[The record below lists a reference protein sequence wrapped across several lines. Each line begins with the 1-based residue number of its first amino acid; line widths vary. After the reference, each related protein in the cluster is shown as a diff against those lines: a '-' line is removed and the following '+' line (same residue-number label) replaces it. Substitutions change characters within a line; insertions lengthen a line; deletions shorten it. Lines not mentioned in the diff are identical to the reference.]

1 MSACESTQPG
11 SDGDQRASGFSNG
24 ICTPVLIDL
33 PYCSIQSFQLAPEI
47 QQMFTYLG
55 WALHEKSSQM
65 KEQMIKDARPG
76 TSPEHIRRDS
86 GSSAGPSVC

>member
-47 QQMFTYLG
+47 QQMFTTSGGRYMRG
-55 WALHEKSSQM
+55 VRRM
-65 KEQMIKDARPG
+65 KEQMIKEARPG
-76 TSPEHIRRDS
+76 TGPEHIRRDS